1 MKKLLS
7 KFWFVVTICLFC
19 TLYMFLFDLL
29 CIGRIAKF
37 NHIWT
42 GVCPFDIDGAYLNC
56 MASYDIVSIVISCVF
71 YYFIY
76 SKHIANGYC

>member
-1 MKKLLS
+1 MKKIS
-7 KFWFVVTICLFC
+7 HIVSCVIAICLFFA
-19 TLYMFLFDLL
+19 LYVFLFDLA
-29 CIGRIAKF
+29 CIGRISKF

-56 MASYDIVSIVISCVF
+56 SCVF